1 MIIAGAASAFPRH
14 YYKQDQIAG
23 ELKRQWAGK
32 VEKPEVLG
40 RLLSRVGVDGRFLSL
55 PIDSYEKLERWG
67 EANDA
72 WIDVAEE
79 LSEQALCRA
88 LTRAGLATSDLSA
101 IFFTSVTGI
110 ASPSIDARLI
120 NRMGLPR
127 NIKRIPIFGL
137 GCVGGAAGISRAS
150 DYVKAYPDQVAALI
164 SVELCSLTWQRQDTS
179 MANVISSGLFGD
191 GAAAVILTGDNREHK
206 GPRVL
211 ATRSTFYPGTE
222 DAMGWEISENGFKI
236 VLSPDVP
243 RIIERNLAKDV
254 DEFLSDNGLQR
265 ADVGAWIMHTGG
277 PKILEATAAALRLP
291 PEALEASWRCLR
303 KVGNLSSASV
313 LLVLEEYMNRRRPA
327 AGTYSILAAM
337 GPGFCSEL
345 VLLRWWF
352 P

>member
-1 MIIAGAASAFPRH
+1 MKIAGAASAFPRH
-14 YYKQDQIAG
+14 YYKQEQITDA
-23 ELKRQWAGK
+23 LKRQWAGRI
-32 VEKPEVLG
+32 EKPQVLD

-55 PIDSYEKLERWG
+55 PIDAYEKLENWG
-67 EANDA
+67 QANNA
-72 WIDVAEE
+72 WIEVAEE
-79 LSEQALCRA
+79 LAEQALCRA
-88 LTRAGLATSDLSA
+88 LTRAGLETADVSA

-150 DYVKAYPDQVAALI
+150 DYVRAYPDQVAALI
-164 SVELCSLTWQRQDTS
+164 SVELCSLTWQRQDVS
-179 MANVISSGLFGD
+179 VANIISSGLFGD
-191 GAAAVILTGDNREHK
+191 GAAAVILAGEDLERK

-222 DAMGWEISENGFKI
+222 DVMGWDISENGFKI

-243 RIIERNLAKDV
+243 KVIERHLAKDV
-254 DEFLSDNGLQR
+254 DEFLSDNHLKR
-265 ADVGAWIMHTGG
+265 ADIGAWIMHTGG
-277 PKILEATAAALRLP
+277 PKVLEATAAALELD
-291 PEALEASWRCLR
+291 PEALDASWRCLR

-327 AGTYSILAAM
+327 PGTYSILAAM

-345 VLLRWWF
+345 VLLRW
-352 P
+352 